1 MLDIKF
7 IREHPEAVA
16 NDLKKR
22 NRTDKQ
28 EMLDELL
35 KLDAEWRKLKP
46 ELDGLR
52 HKRNSLGE
60 EINSLKKQGKDAT
73 EQLKAAKEL
82 PGRIKADEER
92 EKQLGERMHY
102 ILMRLP
108 NVLHESVPEGKDDTE
123 NKVIKTWGMIQ
134 KKDFELKTHSE
145 LAESLGGADFVRAT
159 KVAGTGFFFLKGYLA
174 LLDQAILRFAID
186 HLMMKGFTLIEPPL
200 MMNREAYEGVT
211 DLADF
216 ENVMYKIDGEE
227 MYLIAT
233 SEHPMGA
240 MYMNEVFEPS
250 QLPLKMC
257 GISAC
262 FRREIGSHGVDTRGL
277 FRVHQFNKI
286 EQFVFCKPEDS
297 WKIHEEILKNT
308 EEIFQALEIPYRVVA
323 VCTGDIG
330 TVAAKKYD
338 IEAWYPRQ
346 NKYGEVAS
354 CSNCTSYQAV
364 RLNIKYKAQ
373 EGNEYVHTLNNTG
386 IATARAIVAILEHYQ
401 NEDGSL
407 TIPKVLQ
414 PYMNGMKRID
424 AK

>member
-373 EGNEYVHTLNNTG
+373 EGNE
-386 IATARAIVAILEHYQ
+386 
-401 NEDGSL
+401 
-407 TIPKVLQ
+407 
-414 PYMNGMKRID
+414 
-424 AK
+424 